1 MEYPMEHGVNKASIL
16 PLLGGGTPLLPT
28 PAAQTKAETDWSSSV
43 QELGDCVAGTRGRV
57 NAVHTRRLSDIEGTR
72 AHPELNSL
80 ASIETTLDPEAL
92 ALDSLVEQTLAG
104 DERAFA
110 LLVAR
115 MQPRV
120 QRWVQSYAANPD
132 EADDI
137 AQESFVLALRRLR
150 QYRGGGSFP
159 VWLYR
164 ITLRAAGRIRKKA
177 RHREA
182 LVAGPMAIPDRLVYE
197 TDPGARVDRERL
209 GALVREFWEELP
221 ERQRAVVDLVD
232 LQGYTP
238 AVAAVIL
245 DINPATLRANLFKGR
260 QSLRLRLLACYPSL
274 AAQKSREEA

>member
-1 MEYPMEHGVNKASIL
+1 LHS
-16 PLLGGGTPLLPT
+16 
-28 PAAQTKAETDWSSSV
+28 PA
-43 QELGDCVAGTRGRV
+43 
-57 NAVHTRRLSDIEGTR
+57 
-72 AHPELNSL
+72 P
-80 ASIETTLDPEAL
+80 IETTTPDPEAL
-92 ALDSLVEQTLAG
+92 AIDSLVEQTLAG

-110 LLVAR
+110 LLVGR

-120 QRWVQSYAANPD
+120 QRWVLSYAANPD

-137 AQESFVLALRRLR
+137 AQESFVLALRSLR

-182 LVAGPMAIPDRLVYE
+182 LAAGPEALPDRLVYE

-209 GALVREFWEELP
+209 GALVREFWQELP

-238 AVAAVIL
+238 GAAAAIL

-260 QSLRLRLLACYPSL
+260 HSLRLRLLARYPSL
-274 AAQKSREEA
+274 AVQKSREEA